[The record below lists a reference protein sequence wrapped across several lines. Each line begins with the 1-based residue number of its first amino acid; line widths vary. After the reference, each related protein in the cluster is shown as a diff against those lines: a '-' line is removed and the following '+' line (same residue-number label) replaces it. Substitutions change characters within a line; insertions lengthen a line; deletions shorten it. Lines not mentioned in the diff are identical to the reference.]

1 MTVETKIVRI
11 GNSRGVRIPTELLRQ
26 SGIEGDVTLRLE
38 EGRIVIAPSRQP
50 RSGWEE
56 ELRIMAEKGEE
67 KKELDESTNRFDE
80 EEWEWT

>member
-67 KKELDESTNRFDE
+67 KKELDESANRFDE